1 MSRKCNQGG
10 YNSPNR
16 SRSNHNS
23 TKIDSIETFATGKSS
38 RKLIEELREAKFQY
52 EKETGKALVKREIGK
67 RF

>member
-16 SRSNHNS
+16 SRNNYNS

-38 RKLIEELREAKFQY
+38 RKLIEELREAKLQH
-52 EKETGKALVKREIGK
+52 EKETGKALVKREIGN